1 MMATMLI
8 SERMAEGLSYQVG
21 REFHASIQYEMLAA
35 YFEREALPNLATR
48 YRGQAEEERGH
59 ALKLIAFLNDTGAVV
74 RIPAIEA
81 GQAEFSSPLEALE
94 LALQSETEVTEAI
107 NALMD
112 IALEEHDHMSR
123 GVLQWFVDEQL
134 EEVATADALVIV
146 ARRAG
151 DDLLY
156 LEQYVSGLA
165 VPGAEGNA
173 PA

>member
-1 MMATMLI
+1 MATMLI
-8 SERMAEGLSYQVG
+8 SGQMAEGLSLQVG
-21 REFHASIQYEMLAA
+21 REFQASLQYEMIAA

-59 ALKLIAFLNDTGAVV
+59 ALKLIAFLSDAGAVA

-94 LALQSETEVTEAI
+94 LALTSETEVTREI

-112 IALEEHDHMSR
+112 LALEEHDHMSR
-123 GVLQWFVDEQL
+123 GLLQWFVDEQL
-134 EEVATADALVIV
+134 EEVATADALVNV

-156 LEQYVSGLA
+156 LEQYVAGLPA
-165 VPGAEGNA
+165 PGAEEGA

>member
-1 MMATMLI
+1 MATMLI
-8 SERMAEGLSYQVG
+8 SEPMAEGLSSQVG
-21 REFHASIQYEMLAA
+21 REFHASLQYEMLAA
-35 YFEREALPNLATR
+35 YFEREALPNLAGR

-59 ALKLIAFLNDTGAVV
+59 ALKLIAFLNDAGAVA

-81 GQAEFSSPLEALE
+81 GQADFSSPLEALE
-94 LALQSETEVTEAI
+94 LALASEASVTADI

-112 IALEEHDHMSR
+112 RALEEHDHMSR
-123 GVLQWFVDEQL
+123 GLLQWFVDEQL
-134 EEVATADALVIV
+134 EEVATADALVTV

-156 LEQYVSGLA
+156 LEQYVAGLPA
-165 VPGAEGNA
+165 PGAEEGA